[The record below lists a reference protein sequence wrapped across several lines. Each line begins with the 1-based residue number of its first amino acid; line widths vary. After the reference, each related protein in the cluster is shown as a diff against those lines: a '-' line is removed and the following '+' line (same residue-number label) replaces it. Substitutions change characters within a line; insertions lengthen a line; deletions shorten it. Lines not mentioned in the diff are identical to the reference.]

1 MRGLDGLG
9 FSFKA
14 PEGWTCDLVGRAA
27 GYSRF
32 NCGPTVGGS
41 NMPGGELIVR
51 NCPQP
56 CDGPRRVQM
65 RRAEE
70 AWGLQWVRAGGF
82 GAYSETST
90 LDGAPRYGLVFVQYW
105 HVRSGDLPTRQLV
118 FRMTAPVEEAAELRK
133 VANDIRDAARQPSPE
148 PDVTP

>member
-14 PEGWTCDLVGRAA
+14 PEGWGCDLVGRAA
-27 GYSRF
+27 GHSRF

-41 NMPGGELIVR
+41 NMPGGELVVR
-51 NCPQP
+51 DCPQP
-56 CDGPRRVQM
+56 CDGQRRVQM

-82 GAYSETST
+82 GAYAETST

-105 HVRSGDLPTRQLV
+105 DVRSGDLPTRQLV
-118 FRMTAPVEEAAELRK
+118 FRMTSPVEQAAELRK
-133 VANDIRDAARQPSPE
+133 VANDIRDAARQPSPA
-148 PDVTP
+148 PDMTP